1 VKKSNRQRVHSNYYV
16 EIVFFCNNNNN
27 FYFLNC
33 FPERHPKTPPFVFSQ
48 KNRKEQKRWWSPR
61 SPQKSSIERK
71 RERDVVVKQH
81 ARRDGIAIV
90 LKFFDGD
97 GRVRLSRRPIR
108 SSRFGCFRATDSNP
122 KKELDCLDDAKI
134 VRRFKLFRHV
144 RSSRGVCYSRE
155 AGRD

>member
-1 VKKSNRQRVHSNYYV
+1 MKKSNRQRVHSNYYV

-33 FPERHPKTPPFVFSQ
+33 FPERHPKTFCLFT
-48 KNRKEQKRWWSPR
+48 KKQKRTKKVVVSF
-61 SPQKSSIERK
+61 SPQKASIERK